1 MMSADDFRR
10 RVTLDEGGSPEAWE
24 RKGTRVGGIKRVQ
37 FLSLF
42 FVFFFFSLLP
52 FAYVAAVA
60 AGKSSMAGE
69 GARVWQSWAASGTG
83 WEETGEESNVRVVKS
98 GERRR
103 RLLWSRGKGGWE
115 EVIVVMAVE
124 VVVEVVVEVRRREE
138 RGGGKRDSDSD
149 GERANE
155 PTRGRD
161 SGGGNGEGKCLEREK
176 KKGRRGKET
185 RTRSVTLAL
194 PSLLARKFWQ
204 FGTLS
209 LSFFFGPE
217 SPRLSLTLSSSLS
230 LSVYNCFYHISLH
243 VPYAARHKSL
253 RNIIL

>member
-1 MMSADDFRR
+1 M
-10 RVTLDEGGSPEAWE
+10 
-24 RKGTRVGGIKRVQ
+24 
-37 FLSLF
+37 
-42 FVFFFFSLLP
+42 
-52 FAYVAAVA
+52 
-60 AGKSSMAGE
+60 
-69 GARVWQSWAASGTG
+69 
-83 WEETGEESNVRVVKS
+83 
-98 GERRR
+98 
-103 RLLWSRGKGGWE
+103 
-115 EVIVVMAVE
+115 MAVE

-161 SGGGNGEGKCLEREK
+161 SGGNGEGKCLEREK

-217 SPRLSLTLSSSLS
+217 SPRLSLSLSSSLS

-253 RNIIL
+253 RNISSCSTGAALGELLYRIMSYQHLNLNPKEGSSRRAESESES